1 MGDRAVPRVVTD
13 EHGLLPEHT
22 QQHRAQHVRIKSIAF
37 TDNAIHHRRKQSD
50 EASAELGVVDV
61 IRVKLIL
68 EPGDERAERGDVRRR
83 VGRRRGCHRVARR
96 GCQMILWRFALVVVD
111 KGSHSVRVERLGRLA
126 VRAVV
131 RAKGIG
137 HVASGVLYQRD
148 GSARVPR
155 DPMRDVVDG
164 IVDDDPRVFFRG
176 MARDVRGGVVVGR
189 WCVHVRGALGVSGHG
204 VSGRCRL
211 A

>member
-1 MGDRAVPRVVTD
+1 M
-13 EHGLLPEHT
+13 
-22 QQHRAQHVRIKSIAF
+22 RIKPVAF
-37 TDNAIHHRRKQSD
+37 THDAINRRRKQSD

-83 VGRRRGCHRVARR
+83 VGRRRGRHRVARR
-96 GCQMILWRFALVVVD
+96 GGQMIFWRFALVVVD
-111 KGSHSVRVERLGRLA
+111 EGSDSVRVERLGRLA

-137 HVASGVLYQRD
+137 HVASGVLHQRD
-148 GSARVPR
+148 GSARVPW
-155 DPMRDVVDG
+155 DPVRDVVDG

-176 MARDVRGGVVVGR
+176 MARDVRGGVVIGR
-189 WCVHVRGALGVSGHG
+189 WCVHVRGALGVSGHAR
-204 VSGRCRL
+204 GRCRL